1 MSVSRVGKKPIPLP
15 QGVEVK
21 IQGQDVNVKGPLGE
35 LRHRVPD
42 GLKVTVEDGVLKV
55 EREGDERQLKAFHG
69 LTRTLL
75 HNMVQGVSQ
84 GFQKTLELVGTG
96 YRAQKQ
102 GEKLVLAV
110 GYSHPVEI
118 VPPAGIQLEAP
129 APNVVVVKGADK
141 QKVGQVAAQIRAVRE
156 PEPYLGKGIRYQGEK
171 VRRKAGKSGK

>member
-1 MSVSRVGKKPIPLP
+1 MSRVGKKPIPIP
-15 QGVEVK
+15 HGVEVR
-21 IQGQDVNVKGPLGE
+21 IDGQEVRVKGPLGE
-35 LRHRVPD
+35 LQHRIPE
-42 GLKVTVEDGVLKV
+42 GLQVTLEDGVLKV
-55 EREGDERQLKAFHG
+55 EREGEDRDLRAFHG
-69 LTRTLL
+69 LTRALL
-75 HNMVQGVSQ
+75 HNLVQGVSS

-141 QKVGQVAAQIRAVRE
+141 QKVGQMAAQIRAVRE